1 MALINRYGDGELV
14 DRIRLGR
21 TEMMVSRAGFGGVPI
36 QRVSEEEAIAIV
48 RRCLDLGVNFLDTA
62 VGYTNSEERIGR
74 AIAGRREDVH
84 IATKAMARTRDMMEQ
99 HLELSLQRLGVDYID
114 LYQLHSVSE
123 PETLEV
129 VLAPSGPL
137 AVLED
142 ARESGV
148 VRHIGVTSHNLE
160 VAKDAVRS
168 GRFDTVQYP
177 FNVINRE
184 PGNELLALARQQ
196 DMGFIAMKPLAG
208 GRLTNAAI
216 AVKYLLQFPD
226 VLPIPGIERL
236 SDIEEIA
243 QILEGPLELSDAERQ
258 EMERM
263 REELGTLFCRRCDY
277 CQPCTAGIPISSAL
291 TISNPEKRMP
301 PERVFHGFIDDLLT
315 RAAECTECGDCEE
328 RCPYHLPI
336 REMLRREVDWYR
348 EEKRRYLEGLDGG

>member
-1 MALINRYGDGELV
+1 
-14 DRIRLGR
+14 
-21 TEMMVSRAGFGGVPI
+21 MVSRVGFGGVPI
-36 QRVSEEEAIAIV
+36 QRVSEEEAVAIV

-62 VGYTNSEERIGR
+62 VAYTNSEERIGK
-74 AIAGRREDVH
+74 AIAGRRGELYL
-84 IATKAMARTRDMMEQ
+84 ATKAMARTRDVMAQ

-114 LYQLHSVSE
+114 LYQLHGVSDA
-123 PETLEV
+123 ETLEM

-142 ARESGV
+142 ARESGL
-148 VRHIGVTSHNLE
+148 VRHIGVTSHNLDT
-160 VAKDAVRS
+160 ARDAVRT

-184 PGNELLALARQQ
+184 PGTELRALARRQ

-216 AVKYLLQFPD
+216 AIKYLLQFPD
-226 VLPIPGIERL
+226 VLPIPGIEHL

-243 QILEGPLELSDAERQ
+243 RVLEGPFDLSEAEQ
-258 EMERM
+258 QDVERM
-263 REELGTLFCRRCDY
+263 REEFGTLFCRRCDY
-277 CQPCTAGIPISSAL
+277 CQPCTVGIPISAAL

-301 PERVFHGFIDDLLT
+301 PERVFHGFINDLLT
-315 RAAECTECGDCEE
+315 KAAECTECGDCEE

-336 REMLRREVDWYR
+336 REMLKREADWYR
-348 EEKRRYLEGLDGG
+348 EERRKYLEGSRADEGCQV